1 MSIRCVCPNGHPL
14 TVSESLAGKAGLCP
28 LCRAPV
34 RVPQRQTQDVSEE
47 AILDML
53 RPQVP
58 STKTPVAPGS
68 DIHQTAL
75 HAQFQD
81 RTAPKKSCF
90 RCNHEISSGT
100 HICPYCHTYI
110 ASLQDF

>member
-14 TVSESLAGKAGLCP
+14 TVSESLAGKSGLCP

-34 RVPQRQTQDVSEE
+34 RVPQKQVQEVSEE

-58 STKTPVAPGS
+58 LGKAPTPSGRDDAKLRT
-68 DIHQTAL
+68 DIHERST
-75 HAQFQD
+75 
-81 RTAPKKSCF
+81 PKKSCF

-100 HICPYCHTYI
+100 HICPFCHTYI

>member
-1 MSIRCVCPNGHPL
+1 MSIRCACPNGHPL
-14 TVSESLAGKAGLCP
+14 TVSESLAGKTGLCP

-34 RVPQRQTQDVSEE
+34 RVPQKQTEGVTEE

-58 STKTPVAPGS
+58 SSKVPALSAADLDKTAFHS
-68 DIHQTAL
+68 DL
-75 HAQFQD
+75 HEH
-81 RTAPKKSCF
+81 TTPKKSCF
-90 RCNHEISSGT
+90 RCNHEISYGS

>member
-14 TVSESLAGKAGLCP
+14 TVSESLAGKSGLCP

-34 RVPQRQTQDVSEE
+34 RVPQKEVQDVSEE

-53 RPQVP
+53 RPQAP
-58 STKTPVAPGS
+58 LGKASAASASARDDPTRRSDFHDHAAPNKT
-68 DIHQTAL
+68 
-75 HAQFQD
+75 
-81 RTAPKKSCF
+81 CF

-100 HICPYCHTYI
+100 HICPFCHTYI